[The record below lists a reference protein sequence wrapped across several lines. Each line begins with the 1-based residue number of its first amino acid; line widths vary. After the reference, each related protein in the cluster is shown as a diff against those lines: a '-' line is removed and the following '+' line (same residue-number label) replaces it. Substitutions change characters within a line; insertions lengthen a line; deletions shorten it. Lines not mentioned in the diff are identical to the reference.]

1 MTDHSDSAPLTLITL
16 GVSDLTRAAAFYATV
31 GFARVGADED
41 IAFFRTRGSA
51 LALYAWADLAA
62 DAGVAATGS
71 GFRGVALA
79 SNQESEQAVDDAV
92 ARWLAAGATLVKPPQ
107 QAFWGGYSSY
117 VADLDNHLWEL
128 AYNPGPLFAPGGGI
142 VMT

>member
-41 IAFFRTRGSA
+41 
-51 LALYAWADLAA
+51 
-62 DAGVAATGS
+62 
-71 GFRGVALA
+71 
-79 SNQESEQAVDDAV
+79 
-92 ARWLAAGATLVKPPQ
+92 
-107 QAFWGGYSSY
+107 Y

-128 AYNPGPLFAPGGGI
+128 AYNPGPLFAPGGGL